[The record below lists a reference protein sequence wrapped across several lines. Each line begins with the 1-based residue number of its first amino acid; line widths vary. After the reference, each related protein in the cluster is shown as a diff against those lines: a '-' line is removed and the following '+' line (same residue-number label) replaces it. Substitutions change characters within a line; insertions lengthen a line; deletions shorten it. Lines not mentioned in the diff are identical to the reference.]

1 MPNCNVYFI
10 LRSYLCRLSWI
21 HDGEYVYRYH
31 LLLHVEMSF
40 WSGVNIPQKRHKI
53 NLQIKKKKRFTSLL
67 ELIKAVSILS
77 SA

>member
-53 NLQIKKKKRFTSLL
+53 NLQIKRKKTFYKF
-67 ELIKAVSILS
+67 IGID
-77 SA
+77 